1 MYSDRNL
8 EEFRRNAREIEVAR
22 ADDEELGPLRLLPGT
37 WKNTE
42 RLDGRGWNMIALP
55 FKSGDGPLDYR
66 VLVNQ
71 YNEVL
76 KFSLVDKRVPNRGIF
91 QANPHARNDSFNTD
105 QFVLTLDYEQMIA
118 QIAADDSPQS
128 TLAGEPDLAIHHE
141 PGLLLYMRNQTTD
154 GIDIARLA
162 TIPHG
167 NSALG
172 VGTSVVLEGQGPTI
186 PEISGLPIGVSDD
199 LENNRYLAP
208 YKTFHDAPFQNLFD
222 PTIPNE
228 LLKALPQQG
237 VKRTTVLHYD
247 TTLADAGIHN
257 IPFIERQADASEMQ
271 ATFWIIEMEDGA
283 DGPDV
288 LLAYSQTV
296 FLDFFP
302 RRDGVEGLI
311 RWPHVSINVMEKV
324 SEPDRERPRL
334 PTS

>member
-1 MYSDRNL
+1 MFSDHKL
-8 EEFRRNAREIEVAR
+8 EEYRRNAREIDVAR
-22 ADDEELGPLRLLPGT
+22 SGDEELGPLSLLPGT
-37 WKNTE
+37 WQNTA
-42 RLDGRGWNMIALP
+42 RLNGRGWNMIALP
-55 FKSGDGPLDYR
+55 FKSDEGPFDFR

-71 YNEVL
+71 YNETL

-91 QANPHARNDSFNTD
+91 SANPHARNDSFNTD

-118 QIAADDSPQS
+118 QIAADDSPHS
-128 TLAGEPDLAIHHE
+128 TLAGEADLAIHHE

-167 NSALG
+167 NAALG
-172 VGTSVVLEGQGPTI
+172 VGTSTVLEGRGPII
-186 PEISGLPIGVSDD
+186 PDISGLPIGVSDD
-199 LENNRYLAP
+199 LENNPYLRP
-208 YKTFHDAPFQNLFD
+208 YKTFRDAPFQGVFD

-228 LLKALPQQG
+228 LLKALPQAG
-237 VKRTTVLHYD
+237 VRRTTVLHYD
-247 TTLADAGIHN
+247 TTLADAGINN

-271 ATFWIIEMEDGA
+271 STFWIIEMEDGT

-288 LLAYSQTV
+288 LLAYSQLV

-324 SEPDRERPRL
+324 AEPDRERPSL
-334 PTS
+334 PTA